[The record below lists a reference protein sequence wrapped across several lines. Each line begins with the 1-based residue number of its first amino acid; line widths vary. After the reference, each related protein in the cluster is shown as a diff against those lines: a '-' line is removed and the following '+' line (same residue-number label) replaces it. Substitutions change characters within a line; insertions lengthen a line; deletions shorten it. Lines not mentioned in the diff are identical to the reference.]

1 MSRYCSST
9 WRNCNFFLFFVFS
22 SFVLSSWYRR
32 LVVVYGFARWQEVQV
47 AEDGISCLSGLAGLV
62 GGRVYR

>member
-1 MSRYCSST
+1 M
-9 WRNCNFFLFFVFS
+9 
-22 SFVLSSWYRR
+22 
-32 LVVVYGFARWQEVQV
+32 VYGFARWQEVQV